1 LIGLAV
7 FTTVLLVPIRRAEA
21 NGEAVAAAMIGGMAG
36 YKKRE
41 IAEVLISQG
50 EDGMRPMLELLLNAI
65 MKIERSSALGA
76 GPYERSETR
85 KAYANGYKDKTLQSR
100 LGALELQVPKV
111 RGMEFYPKC
120 LEKGSRSERALKLAI
135 AQMYL
140 QGVST
145 RKVTRITK
153 ELCGLDI
160 TSDQVSREA
169 ARLDEEFAKFRER
182 SLGAVPYLFLDAT
195 YLKVRHSG
203 SIISMPCLIAYGVDS
218 EGKRQILGAS
228 MSLSEA
234 EVHWREFLTS
244 LQKRGLLGLMLI
256 TSDDHEG
263 LAKARQAVFPSVPWQ
278 RCQFHMSQNAQS
290 YAPKKEL
297 RAEIAQAMR
306 DIFSSPTLEMA
317 LVMVEKVSAQFDK
330 RAPEIEEGF
339 AVYSLPREH
348 QKRLRTTNGLERVN
362 REIKRRTRVA
372 VMFPNKESALRLV
385 TGVLVEIHEE
395 WITGKN
401 YLDMDL
407 LKGRQPGEVAA

>member
-1 LIGLAV
+1 M
-7 FTTVLLVPIRRAEA
+7 TSDQHNDNLLE
-21 NGEAVAAAMIGGMAG
+21 
-36 YKKRE
+36 E

-65 MKIERSSALGA
+65 MKIERSSVLRAS
-76 GPYERSETR
+76 PYERTNER
-85 KAYANGYKDKTLQSR
+85 KAYANGYKNKTLQSR
-100 LGALELQVPKV
+100 LGALDLKVPKV

-120 LEKGSRSERALKLAI
+120 LKKGSRSERALKLAI

-145 RKVTRITK
+145 RKVTNITK

-169 ARLDEEFAKFRER
+169 AQLDKEFAQFRER
-182 SLGAVPYLFLDAT
+182 FLGAIPYLFLDAT

-203 SIISMPCLIAYGVDS
+203 SIINMPCLIAYGVDL
-218 EGKRQILGAS
+218 EGKRQILGVS

-234 EVHWREFLTS
+234 EVHWRDFLRS
-244 LQKRGLLGLMLI
+244 LQKRGLTGLLLI

-263 LAKARQAVFPSVPWQ
+263 LVAARRAVFPSLPWQ
-278 RCQFHMSQNAQS
+278 RCQFHLSQNAQS
-290 YAPKKEL
+290 YAPKKEMKS
-297 RAEIAQAMR
+297 EVSQAMR

-317 LVMVEKVSAQFDK
+317 QTMVEKVSDQFDE
-330 RAPEIEEGF
+330 RAPEFVRWLLDNVEEGF
-339 AVYSLPREH
+339 AVYDFPREH
-348 QKRLRTTNGLERVN
+348 QKRLRTTNGLERVH

-407 LKGRQPGEVAA
+407 LQCKQAEEVAA